1 MLQQLRHLEPF
12 TGLDWTLLQS
22 VSRHARIIDLPARR
36 PLQSPGKRLTG
47 RYYLLSGRL
56 RSGRGPESRVLKAS
70 PQPVFPGFDNI
81 VTVTS
86 VRLLHVDV
94 EPIAFLFDSA
104 DLPDIDDAE
113 GSDDWQLRFL
123 RSHMLSSL
131 STLGWQQI
139 LRALV
144 PIAVQQGERIIRSND
159 TADCCY
165 ILARGRAGVWR
176 RRSLVRQL
184 VPGDFFGEDA
194 LVSGRQRNACVR
206 MCSDGVVMA
215 LEERYFQ
222 RWLADALV
230 ETADET
236 DDATSNQAFARL
248 HVDDPEDMR
257 RRLAD
262 LDPCS
267 AYRVSGPGNC
277 ARLAVFLL
285 RQRGIR
291 AVLD

>member
-12 TGLDWTLLQS
+12 AGLDWAVLQS
-22 VSRHARIIDLPARR
+22 ISRHARIIDLPARR
-36 PLQSPGKRLTG
+36 PLKSPGKRLTG

-56 RSGRGPESRVLKAS
+56 RSGRGSDAVVIKAS

-86 VRLLHVDV
+86 VRLLQVDV
-94 EPIAFLFDSA
+94 EPIAFLFDPA
-104 DLPDIDDAE
+104 ELPDIADED
-113 GSDDWQLRFL
+113 GSEDWQVRFL

-131 STLGWQQI
+131 STLRWQQI

-144 PIAVQQGERIIRSND
+144 PMPVQQGERLIRRGD
-159 TADCCY
+159 TAECCY

-176 RRSLVRQL
+176 RRSMLRRL

-194 LVSGRQRNACVR
+194 LLSGRRRNACVR

-215 LEERYFQ
+215 LEERHFR
-222 RWLADALV
+222 RWLSDALV
-230 ETADET
+230 ETADEAC
-236 DDATSNQAFARL
+236 DGISNQAFARL
-248 HVDDPEDMR
+248 RVDAGDDLR
-257 RRLAD
+257 QRLAA

-267 AYRVSGPGNC
+267 AYRVSGPERC
-277 ARLAVFLL
+277 ARLGVFLL

>member
-1 MLQQLRHLEPF
+1 M
-12 TGLDWTLLQS
+12 
-22 VSRHARIIDLPARR
+22 
-36 PLQSPGKRLTG
+36 
-47 RYYLLSGRL
+47 
-56 RSGRGPESRVLKAS
+56 VLKAS

-81 VTVTS
+81 VTETS
-86 VRLLHVDV
+86 VRLLQVDV
-94 EPIAFLFDSA
+94 EPIAFLFDPLE
-104 DLPDIDDAE
+104 LPDIDDAE
-113 GSDDWQLRFL
+113 GAEDWQVRFL

-131 STLGWQQI
+131 PTLLWQQI

-144 PIAVQQGERIIRSND
+144 PVSVQQGEWIIRSDD
-159 TADCCY
+159 TAECCY

-176 RRSLVRQL
+176 RRSMLRQL

-194 LVSGRQRNACVR
+194 LLSGRRRNACVR
-206 MCSDGVVMA
+206 MSSDGLVMA
-215 LEERYFQ
+215 LEERHFQ

-230 ETADET
+230 EAVDAAD
-236 DDATSNQAFARL
+236 DVTSNQAFARL
-248 HVDDPEDMR
+248 HVDNPEDMR
-257 RRLAD
+257 GRLAD

-267 AYRVSGPGNC
+267 AYRVSGSESC